1 MLSNYLKVAWRTLRN
16 NKIYSLIN
24 IGGLAIGLAVSMLI
38 LLFVIH
44 EFNYDRFHQ
53 GADQIHRLHG
63 QFKFGE
69 QTFNTSAMSAGVA
82 SIAVQQIPELVSAVR
97 INSNY
102 SPILQSDRNHIVR
115 IEEFLFADANFLE
128 LFSFDLLSGDART
141 ALEAPN
147 SILLTPDLADQF
159 FGTQD
164 VIGRDLQLEGD
175 IPVKVTGL
183 IAKAPSN
190 STFSFQSIAS
200 IETLR
205 AVEQKENL
213 GAEPSYTLD
222 NDKVQLGSFNTYFQV
237 MPKADVEEI
246 ADKLAEI
253 AQAPEDSEVAFTLN
267 PLASLHLDS
276 PIRGQDDIKYL
287 YLFLAIALLI
297 LSLALVNY
305 ISLATARAVKRA
317 KEVSIRKINGAKR
330 YHLLRQ
336 FYSESILVSLI
347 AFALGFGIL
356 QFLMPTFLN
365 IVDIQIDQ
373 SFYLDPILLI
383 TFGGLLVFS
392 SLAAGSIPAI
402 LMSSFEPIQ
411 VLQGQIQS
419 GKRGHL
425 FRKGLTVFQFT
436 ATLALL
442 ITSIF
447 TIRQLTFLQEKT
459 LTLAQDEI
467 VTLPVS
473 ETAQK
478 GFQAYKKAILET
490 TAATELT
497 VSSDHLFA
505 KGSSIYFVESPINQK
520 SIPLS
525 IFNVDRQFIDFF
537 GLDWKVPPLDQQKL
551 GAPSTIIFNETAQ
564 VSFGFQKDSV
574 GKSFEFLGGS
584 KEIVG
589 VLEDFHYKS
598 LRSKINPVALFV
610 QPEDKAELIQSGGL
624 FYIRFP
630 KGTAMKSQIQ
640 KLTSLHKEFEPGQPF
655 AFDFLDETLAAF
667 YETER
672 RLTTLLSAFTGVAI
686 FISCLGLLGLVTYNT
701 ERRTKEIG
709 IRKVLGASVHT
720 IVGLLTREFVFL
732 ILISLL
738 IASPISWYFVDQ
750 WLDNFVYQIQ
760 LKWWVFILAGLSA
773 ILLAFISVGWQATRA
788 AIANPVES
796 LRNE

>member
-1 MLSNYLKVAWRTLRN
+1 MFSNYLKVAWRTLRK

-44 EFNYDRFHQ
+44 EFSYDRFHQ

-69 QTFNTSAMSAGVA
+69 QTFNTSAMSAGTA
-82 SIAVQQIPELVSAVR
+82 SKAVEQIPELESAVR

-128 LFSFDLLSGDART
+128 LFSFDLISGDAQT
-141 ALEAPN
+141 ALQAPN

-164 VIGRDLQLEGD
+164 VIGRYLQLEGD

-183 IAKAPSN
+183 IAAAPSN
-190 STFSFQSIAS
+190 STFVYQSIVS
-200 IETLR
+200 IETLNS
-205 AVEQKENL
+205 VELKENS
-213 GAEPSYTLD
+213 GEETKYTLD
-222 NDKVQLGSFNTYFQV
+222 NDKIQLGSFNTYFKV
-237 MPKADVEEI
+237 TPKADVEAI
-246 ADKLAEI
+246 TKKLVDL
-253 AQAPEDSEVAFTLN
+253 AQAPEDSEIGFSLN
-267 PLASLHLDS
+267 PLPSLHLSS
-276 PIRGQDDIKYL
+276 PIGTNGDIKYL
-287 YLFLAIALLI
+287 YLFLAIAMLI

-317 KEVSIRKINGAKR
+317 KEVSIRKINGANR
-330 YHLLRQ
+330 FHLLRQ
-336 FYSESILVSLI
+336 FYSESVLVTLI

-356 QFLMPTFLN
+356 QFLMPAFLN
-365 IVDIQIDQ
+365 VVDIQIDQ
-373 SFYLDPILLI
+373 SFYLNPILLL
-383 TFGGLLVFS
+383 TFGGLLILS
-392 SLAAGSIPAI
+392 TLAAGSIPAV
-402 LMSSFEPIQ
+402 LMASFEPIQ

-425 FRKGLTVFQFT
+425 FRRGLTVFQFT

-447 TIRQLTFLQEKT
+447 TVRQLTFLQEKT

-467 VTLPVS
+467 VALPVS
-473 ETAQK
+473 ETAKK

-490 TAATELT
+490 TEATELT
-497 VSSDHLFA
+497 VSSNRLFA
-505 KGSSIYFVESPINQK
+505 NGTNIYFVESPINQK

-525 IFNVDRQFIDFF
+525 IFNVDRQFVDFF
-537 GLDWKVPPLDQQKL
+537 GLNWKVPPLDQQKV

-564 VSFGFQKDSV
+564 VSFGLQKDSI
-574 GKSFEFLGGS
+574 GRSFEFLGGT

-589 VLEDFHYKS
+589 VLEDFHYSS
-598 LRSKINPVALFV
+598 LRSEVNPVALFV
-610 QPEDKAELIQSGGL
+610 QPEDKAELIQLGGV

-640 KLTSLHKEFEPGQPF
+640 KLTTIHKQFEPGQPF
-655 AFDFLDETLAAF
+655 DFDFLDETLAAF

-672 RLTTLLSAFTGVAI
+672 RLTTLLSAFSGVAI

-709 IRKVLGASVHT
+709 IRKVLGASVQT

-732 ILISLL
+732 ILLSLVL
-738 IASPISWYFVDQ
+738 ASPIAWYCMDQ
-750 WLDNFVYQIQ
+750 WLDNFVYQIELQ
-760 LKWWVFILAGLSA
+760 WWVFILAGLSA
-773 ILLAFISVGWQATRA
+773 VLLAFVSVGWQATRA